1 MINEITLKLKDKG
14 LNDTTIHKYI
24 RDLILLNNNKEFK
37 NLNFL
42 KNVDK
47 IYKYIDIDEYKI
59 QTKRNYYNSINC
71 ILLLYAPK
79 LKKLQNTYYN
89 KFVEYNELI
98 KSNGNKLSTNK
109 QEKYI
114 DYTDILKLYEDLKNK
129 IIKMDYTNAEKL
141 NKYEYNTLLE
151 YLIFSLYI
159 LNEPRRNKEYLEMY
173 IVKDKIKLLN
183 NDKNYLLINDG
194 KFIFNTYKTSKI
206 YNQQIIDINKEL
218 LDIIK
223 IFYKFHPLKDVDNNI
238 IPLIVSYKGLHLN
251 NNNSINEILSKIDKN
266 LNSTMIRHSYI
277 TYMFKDNNIKSKNI
291 SYAMGHSQSMQNNYI
306 I

>member
-1 MINEITLKLKDKG
+1 MINEITLKFKEKG
-14 LNDTTIHKYI
+14 LSDSSINKYI

-59 QTKRNYYNSINC
+59 QTKRNYYNSINSV
-71 ILLLYAPK
+71 LLLYAPK
-79 LKKLQNTYYN
+79 LKKLQNIYYN

-98 KSNGNKLSTNK
+98 KSNGNKLSADK

-129 IIKMDYTNAEKL
+129 IIKLDYTNAEKL
-141 NKYEYNTLLE
+141 NKYEYNILLE

-159 LNEPRRNKEYLEMY
+159 LNEPRRNEYLKMY

-223 IFYKFHPLKDVDNNI
+223 LFYKFHPLKDVDNNI
-238 IPLIVSYKGLHLN
+238 IPLIISYKGIHLN

>member
-59 QTKRNYYNSINC
+59 QTKRNYYNSINSV
-71 ILLLYAPK
+71 LLLYAPK

-98 KSNGNKLSTNK
+98 KSNGNKLSADK

-141 NKYEYNTLLE
+141 NKYEYNILLE

-159 LNEPRRNKEYLEMY
+159 LNEPRRNEYLKMY

-223 IFYKFHPLKDVDNNI
+223 LFYKFHPLKDVDNNI
-238 IPLIVSYKGLHLN
+238 IPLIISYKGIHLN
-251 NNNSINEILSKIDKN
+251 NNNSINEILSKIDKK

>member
-1 MINEITLKLKDKG
+1 MINDITLKLKEKG
-14 LNDTTIHKYI
+14 LSDSSINKYI
-24 RDLILLNNNKEFK
+24 RDLILLNDCKDFK

-42 KNVDK
+42 KNTEK
-47 IYKYIDIDEYKI
+47 IYKYIDIDSYKI

-71 ILLLYAPK
+71 ILSLYAPK
-79 LKKLQNTYYN
+79 FKKLQNIYYN

-98 KSNGNKLSTNK
+98 RSNNNKLSDDK

-114 DYTDILKLYEDLKNK
+114 DYTDILKLYENLKNK
-129 IIKMDYTNAEKL
+129 IIKMDYNNTDKL

-159 LNEPRRNKEYLEMY
+159 LQEPRRNKDYLEMY
-173 IVKDKIKLLN
+173 IVKDKMKVLN
-183 NDKNYLLINDG
+183 NDTNYLLLENGI
-194 KFIFNTYKTSKI
+194 FIFNTYKTSKI

-218 LDIIK
+218 FEVIK
-223 IFYKFHPLKDVDNNI
+223 LYFKFHPLNNTDNNI

-251 NNNSINEILSKIDKN
+251 NNNSINEILSKINNN

-277 TYMFKDNNIKSKNI
+277 TYIFKDNNLKSKNI
-291 SYAMGHSQSMQNNYI
+291 SYAMGHSQQMQNNYI

>member
-1 MINEITLKLKDKG
+1 MIKDITLKFKEKG
-14 LNDTTIHKYI
+14 LSDSSINKYI
-24 RDLILLNNNKEFK
+24 RDLILINNGKDFK

-42 KNVDK
+42 KNTDK

-59 QTKRNYYNSINC
+59 QTKRNYYNSINSV
-71 ILLLYAPK
+71 LLLYAPK
-79 LKKLQNTYYN
+79 FKKLQNIYYN

-98 KSNGNKLSTNK
+98 KSNGNKLSDDK
-109 QEKYI
+109 QDKYI

-129 IIKMDYTNAEKL
+129 IIKMDYNNAEKI
-141 NKYEYNTLLE
+141 NKYEYNILLE

-159 LNEPRRNKEYLEMY
+159 LQEPRRNKDYLEMY
-173 IVKDKIKLLN
+173 IIKDKIKLLN
-183 NDKNYLLINDG
+183 NDVNYLLLDNG

-218 LDIIK
+218 LDVIK
-223 IFYKFHPLKDVDNNI
+223 LYFKFHPLKDVDNNT

-291 SYAMGHSQSMQNNYI
+291 SYAMGHSQQMQNNYI

>member
-1 MINEITLKLKDKG
+1 MINDITLKLKEKG
-14 LNDTTIHKYI
+14 LSDSSINKYI

-42 KNVDK
+42 KNTDK
-47 IYKYIDIDEYKI
+47 IYRYIDIDEYKI
-59 QTKRNYYNSINC
+59 TTKRNYYNSINV

-79 LKKLQNTYYN
+79 FKKLQNYYYN
-89 KFVEYNELI
+89 KFIEYNDVI
-98 KSNGNKLSTNK
+98 KNSNGKLSDDK
-109 QEKYI
+109 QKKYI
-114 DYTDILKLYEDLKNK
+114 DYTDILNIYDNLKNK
-129 IIKMDYTNAEKL
+129 IIKMDYNNAEKL
-141 NKYEYNTLLE
+141 NKYEYNILLE

-159 LNEPRRNKEYLEMY
+159 LQEPRRNKDYLEMY

-183 NDKNYLLINDG
+183 SDKNYLLLDNG
-194 KFIFNTYKTSKI
+194 KFIFNNYKTSKI

-218 LDIIK
+218 LDVIK
-223 IFYKFHPLKDVDNNI
+223 LYLKFHPLKDDENNI

-251 NNNSINEILSKIDKN
+251 NNNSINEILSKIDPN

-277 TYMFKDNNIKSKNI
+277 TYTFKDNNIKSKNI
-291 SYAMGHSQSMQNNYI
+291 SYAMGHSQQMQNNYI